1 MNIVKENIDGLNAIL
16 KVQISKDD
24 YESKV
29 EKALSDYRK
38 KATMP
43 GFRPGKVP
51 ASLISKMYKKPILLD
66 EINKLVSESISKYI
80 SDEKLPLLGEP
91 LPNEQ
96 QNTIDFDEQ
105 TDFEF
110 LFDIGLSPELDIQFS
125 QKDKFNLFKIKVD
138 DKMVDDAVENHCSRY
153 GSVEDTTEIEKNAI
167 IKGSLLELNEEGTAK
182 EGGLFAEQASIYLN
196 LIPEEE
202 VKAQFDGKKLND
214 TIDLDLKRVFPYV
227 DEIAKLF
234 KITKEQADNLQSKF
248 RLTITSLTKFV
259 DAEINQQLF
268 DNVYGPGNITSIED
282 FRKRIADDLTE
293 SYEDQS
299 EYKFLHDLKETII
312 EKNPME
318 LPNDFLKRWLFSI
331 NQGKFSKED
340 IDKDFH
346 HVENDLKWQLIKS
359 NIVKNNN
366 LEVSLD
372 ELKQF
377 ARVDVIHQFRHY
389 GLVNVP
395 EEQISSYAESILAK
409 EDERNKLMERKM
421 EYKIADFIKSVAKIV
436 ETETSVD
443 EFRKLLENKE
453 N

>member
-1 MNIVKENIDGLNAIL
+1 
-16 KVQISKDD
+16 
-24 YESKV
+24 
-29 EKALSDYRK
+29 
-38 KATMP
+38 
-43 GFRPGKVP
+43 
-51 ASLISKMYKKPILLD
+51 
-66 EINKLVSESISKYI
+66 
-80 SDEKLPLLGEP
+80 
-91 LPNEQ
+91 
-96 QNTIDFDEQ
+96 
-105 TDFEF
+105 
-110 LFDIGLSPELDIQFS
+110 
-125 QKDKFNLFKIKVD
+125 
-138 DKMVDDAVENHCSRY
+138 
-153 GSVEDTTEIEKNAI
+153 
-167 IKGSLLELNEEGTAK
+167 
-182 EGGLFAEQASIYLN
+182 
-196 LIPEEE
+196 
-202 VKAQFDGKKLND
+202 
-214 TIDLDLKRVFPYV
+214 
-227 DEIAKLF
+227 
-234 KITKEQADNLQSKF
+234 
-248 RLTITSLTKFV
+248 
-259 DAEINQQLF
+259 
-268 DNVYGPGNITSIED
+268 
-282 FRKRIADDLTE
+282 
-293 SYEDQS
+293 
-299 EYKFLHDLKETII
+299 
-312 EKNPME
+312 ME